1 MTAHKSLEE
10 ASRLPHSGEDWRF
23 HSLESVKQVSGLREI
38 RSNCLW
44 EICSLPRKRALNV
57 FEY

>member
-23 HSLESVKQVSGLREI
+23 HSLESVKQ
-38 RSNCLW
+38 CLW
-44 EICSLPRKRALNV
+44 TERDQ
-57 FEY
+57 E